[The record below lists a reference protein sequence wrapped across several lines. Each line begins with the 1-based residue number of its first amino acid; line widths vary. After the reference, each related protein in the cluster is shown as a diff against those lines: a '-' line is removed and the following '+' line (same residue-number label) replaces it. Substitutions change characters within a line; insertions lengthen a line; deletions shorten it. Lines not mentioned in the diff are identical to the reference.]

1 MQRFNLNCYLKAK
14 YLYMY
19 KIMYAAIIA
28 LVIFAACTKTTDTE
42 TNFVNAKEYLGAAK
56 GKFIIYKL
64 DSTITQDFG
73 TRFTTR
79 SYTVKDSVVDEFT
92 DLAGNRAFK
101 IFRFTLI
108 NGSWVSGN
116 TFVLTPKS
124 TVVEL
129 TENNLR
135 YTSLASPVSPNQQW
149 KGNSNIVTA
158 PYYANSIF
166 STWNFTYRNIGQPKT
181 YGTLNFANTI
191 TVVQFDST
199 ENKPFNNKLYNFY
212 DKGYEVYAKGVGL
225 IYRDIMSWEYQAFT
239 RLSNCKFT
247 RPKADGTLETI
258 NINCNDPL
266 ANCDSVRIR
275 PNHNLSCDT
284 TLDRFYYTGYGI
296 KQTVLAHN

>member
-1 MQRFNLNCYLKAK
+1 MR
-14 YLYMY
+14 
-19 KIMYAAIIA
+19 KIVYAAVLA
-28 LVIFAACTKTTDTE
+28 LVVFIACTKTTDE
-42 TNFVNAKEYLGAAK
+42 TSFVNATEYIGNAK
-56 GKFIIYKL
+56 GKFITYRL
-64 DSTITQDFG
+64 DSTVTEDFG
-73 TRFTTR
+73 RRFVTRT
-79 SYTVKDSVVDEFT
+79 YTVKDSVVDEFT
-92 DLAGNRAFK
+92 DLAGNRALK
-101 IFRFTLI
+101 IFRYMRQA
-108 NGSWVSGN
+108 NGSWLSTN

-124 TVVEL
+124 SVIEL

-135 YTSLASPVSPNQQW
+135 YVSLASPISPNQQW

-166 STWNFTYRNIGQPKT
+166 SSWNFTYRNIAEPKT
-181 YGTLNFANTI
+181 FGSLNFANTI

-199 ENKPFNNKLYNFY
+199 ENKTFNNKLYNFY
-212 DKGYEVYAKGVGL
+212 DKGYEIYAKGVGL

-266 ANCDSVRIR
+266 ANCDSVRVR